1 MSNKEITV
9 ARSELHAMAVTMSIS
24 AGFCGLGV
32 ALLLRQLVQI
42 APPLATGCAFVVV
55 AAVWYPPARLLYR
68 LRDYDLRL
76 LRYALVWLTTIVA
89 VTALQL
95 FVR

>member
-1 MSNKEITV
+1 MSYNEITV
-9 ARSELHAMAVTMSIS
+9 SRSELHAMAVTMSVA

-32 ALLLRQLVQI
+32 TLLLRQLLNM

-55 AAVWYPPARLLYR
+55 AVVWYPPARLLYR

-76 LRYALVWLTTIVA
+76 TRYTVVWFTIIVV
-89 VTALQL
+89 VTALQFL
-95 FVR
+95 VR

>member
-1 MSNKEITV
+1 MSHNEISV
-9 ARSELHAMAVTMSIS
+9 SRSELHTMAVTTSVA

-32 ALLLRQLVQI
+32 ALLLRQLLQI
-42 APPLATGCAFVVV
+42 SPVLATGCAFVVV

-76 LRYALVWLTTIVA
+76 TRYSLVWLTIIV
-89 VTALQL
+89 VITALQ
-95 FVR
+95 FVVR